1 MELGVRRRFAK
12 RASMGKRSFTAAIL
26 MAIAAGGASAQD
38 LHTKQGPNDVGSD
51 PFRLERGSTFSA
63 SSTIKRKNV
72 DAATLASSVVTDIQ
86 EALTLIRQN
95 HVSKPVTDKVTR
107 SSVDA
112 MLKSLDPHSNY
123 YDRSEYAELLDEQR
137 SEYFGTGS
145 SIADYERN
153 GKFSTYILSVFP
165 GTSAERAGLKFGDR
179 IVAVNG
185 RPIEDAGSTVIRDM
199 MRGPKGT
206 EVSMTFERAGKTFT
220 VSLKRDKVP
229 QKTVTDHFMLGDGV
243 GLIKMPEG
251 FSFTSFEEFDAAF
264 RQLKAEG
271 MTSLVFDLRG
281 NPGGILD
288 QSIKIAEK
296 FLPEGS
302 VIVSQR
308 GRFPIDNRVWKSANR
323 NPETLP
329 VVVMVDGDSASAAE
343 VVAGALQ
350 DNDRAVI
357 LGEKTFGKGLVQSV
371 IDLPSGGGLTLTTG
385 RYYTPS
391 GRSLQRDYEHNGAYD
406 YYNHAA
412 GTAVTTKPSLT
423 RTKREVFGG
432 DGITPDI
439 KVPAEAVTRERLALL
454 DPIFH
459 FARERALNARILSDD
474 DLFADFREFARQGWG
489 VQDANLVRNEDFIKL
504 RLAHDIELASGG
516 PLKASRALLKND
528 QQVVKAVQAM
538 PQAVSFASSYYIS
551 KTPALK

>member
-1 MELGVRRRFAK
+1 
-12 RASMGKRSFTAAIL
+12 MGKRTFTAAIL
-26 MAIAAGGASAQD
+26 MAIAASGAASQD
-38 LHTKQGPNDVGSD
+38 LQIKGPRDTGPD

-63 SSTIKRKNV
+63 SSAVKRK
-72 DAATLASSVVTDIQ
+72 AAVPTTPASSVVTDIQ
-86 EALTLIRQN
+86 EALTVIRQN
-95 HVSKPVTDKVTR
+95 HVSKPASGQLTR
-107 SSVDA
+107 SSVEA
-112 MLKSLDPHSNY
+112 MLKSLDPHSSY

-145 SIADYERN
+145 SIADYERE
-153 GKFSTYILSVFP
+153 GKFATYILSVFP

-185 RPIEDAGSTVIRDM
+185 RPVEDAGSKVIRDL

-206 EVSMTFERAGKTFT
+206 AVSMTFERAGKTFT

-243 GLIKMPEG
+243 GLIRMPEG

-264 RQLKAEG
+264 QQLKADG

-308 GRFPIDNRVWKSANR
+308 GRFPIDNRVWKSTNR
-323 NPETLP
+323 SPETLP

-343 VVAGALQ
+343 VVAGTLQ

-357 LGEKTFGKGLVQSV
+357 VGEKTFGKGLVQSV
-371 IDLPSGGGLTLTTG
+371 IDLPSGGGLTLTTA
-385 RYYTPS
+385 RYFTPS
-391 GRSLQRDYEHNGAYD
+391 GRSLQRDYEHNGTYD

-412 GTAVTTKPSLT
+412 GTAVATKPSLT
-423 RTKREVFGG
+423 RTKREVYGG

-439 KVPAEAVTRERLALL
+439 KAPAESVTRERIALL

-459 FARERALNARILSDD
+459 FARELAANARVLSEEDH
-474 DLFADFREFARQGWG
+474 FSEFREFARRGWG
-489 VQDANLVRNEDFIKL
+489 VQDQTVARNKEFIEV
-504 RLAHDIELASGG
+504 RLAHYLELASGG
-516 PLKASRALLKND
+516 PTNASRVLLKND
-528 QQVVKAVQAM
+528 QQVAKAVQAM
-538 PQAVSFASSYYIS
+538 PQAVSFASSYYVS
-551 KTPALK
+551 KTPARK

>member
-1 MELGVRRRFAK
+1 
-12 RASMGKRSFTAAIL
+12 
-26 MAIAAGGASAQD
+26 MAIAAGGVSAQD
-38 LHTKQGPNDVGSD
+38 LHTKQGPNDTSSE

-63 SSTIKRKNV
+63 SSATKRKTF
-72 DAATLASSVVTDIQ
+72 DSATLASSVVTDIK
-86 EALTLIRQN
+86 EALTLVRQN
-95 HVSKPVTDKVTR
+95 HVSKPASGELTR

-112 MLKSLDPHSNY
+112 MLKSLDPHSSY
-123 YDRSEYAELLDEQR
+123 YDRTEYAELLDEQR

-145 SIADYERN
+145 SIADYERD
-153 GKFSTYILSVFP
+153 GKFATYILSVFP
-165 GTSAERAGLKFGDR
+165 GTAAERAGLKFGDR
-179 IVAVNG
+179 IVSING
-185 RPIEDAGSTVIRDM
+185 RPVEDAGSTVIRDM

-206 EVSMTFERAGKTFT
+206 AVSMTFERAGKTFT

-229 QKTVTDHFMLGDGV
+229 QKTVTDYFMLGDGV
-243 GLIKMPEG
+243 GLIRMPEG
-251 FSFTSFEEFDAAF
+251 FSFTSYEEFDAAF

-308 GRFPIDNRVWKSANR
+308 GRFPIDNRVWKSSNR
-323 NPETLP
+323 NPEALP
-329 VVVMVDGDSASAAE
+329 IVVMVDGDSASAAE

-357 LGEKTFGKGLVQSV
+357 VGEKTFGKGLVQSV
-371 IDLPSGGGLTLTTG
+371 IDLPSGGGLTLTTA

-406 YYNHAA
+406 YYNHSA
-412 GTAVTTKPSLT
+412 GTAVATKPSLT
-423 RTKREVFGG
+423 RTKREVYGG

-439 KVPAEAVTRERLALL
+439 KVPAESVTRDRIALL

-459 FARERALNARILSDD
+459 FARELAVSGRDLSADQ
-474 DLFADFREFARQGWG
+474 LFTEFREFARQGWG
-489 VQDANLVRNEDFIKL
+489 VQSPTLVRNEEFIKL
-504 RLAHDIELASGG
+504 RLAHDLELASGG
-516 PLKASRALLKND
+516 PLKASRLLLRSD
-528 QQVVKAVQAM
+528 HQVAKAVQAM
-538 PQAVSFASSYYIS
+538 PQAVSFASSYYVS
-551 KTPALK
+551 KTPARK